1 MRKLNFLGRIAA
13 LAAIIAAGAVSTAA
27 AQTTAQTPQPQP
39 VSYGGKT
46 YKTVVIGGKRWMAEN
61 LNYQTASGSICYD
74 NDSSNCDKYGRLY
87 DFHTAKTVCPAGWH
101 LPSVAEWDNLASA
114 AGGTRTKYKN
124 NDTGVEFWGWK
135 GAATTL
141 KARSGW
147 NNNGNNTDDFGFSA
161 LPGGY
166 CYSNRGFTNAGNYGL
181 WWTATEY
188 GSDNAYCRI
197 MFYKSDIVHGDD
209 NNKNSGFSVR
219 CVEDN

>member
-1 MRKLNFLGRIAA
+1 MNVLNAVKATAVVAA
-13 LAAIIAAGAVSTAA
+13 VVWTAF
-27 AQTTAQTPQPQP
+27 AQTQTQAKQ
-39 VSYGGKT
+39 SSSSGTFTDKRDGKT
-46 YKTVVIGGKRWMAEN
+46 YKTVTIGNQTWMAQN
-61 LNYQTASGSICYD
+61 LNYQTASGSICYG

-101 LPSVAEWDNLASA
+101 LPSVAEWDSLTSA

-135 GAATTL
+135 GAGTKL
-141 KARSGW
+141 KAGSGW

-197 MFYKSDIVHGDD
+197 MFYDSDIVHGDD